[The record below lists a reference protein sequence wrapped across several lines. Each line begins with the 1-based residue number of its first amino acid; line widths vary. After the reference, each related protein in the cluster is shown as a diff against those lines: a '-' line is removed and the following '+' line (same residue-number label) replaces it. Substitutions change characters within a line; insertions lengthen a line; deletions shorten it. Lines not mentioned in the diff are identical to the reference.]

1 MLKLTRDQT
10 RSLLGESNLKNLRDD
25 WIVYDLQTAFTDQ
38 SVKKCLLER
47 GWKRFLY

>member
-1 MLKLTRDQT
+1 MLKLVRDQQ
-10 RSLLGESNLKNLRDD
+10 RSLLGESRIKITEMIGLFMIYKQH
-25 WIVYDLQTAFTDQ
+25 LQTQ